1 MIPSDFIAE
10 WRAHARWAADEQVEQ
25 DLVLSRALV
34 EIFADPE
41 LAGEVALRGGTA
53 LHKLHF
59 SPPRRY
65 SEDLDL
71 VQLRPGPI
79 GSTMDRVRARLDEW
93 LGEPRRERGE
103 GFRLVYRF
111 ESEIPP
117 VVRLRLKIET
127 NTREHQ
133 AVRGTTKRPFSV
145 ASRWWRGDAG
155 ITTFEV
161 EELLATKLRALYQRK
176 KGRDLFDLW
185 VALEAGID
193 PSAVV
198 STFLVYMS
206 RGGHRVTRALFEENL
221 AAKAG
226 LPALSDDVQPL
237 LSPGV
242 TFDVATAVERVRR
255 ELMPLLPGEPWRG
268 ERRQGG
274 HRETRT
280 RDPGVGGRAFT
291 GDGPARL
298 KR

>member
-10 WRAHARWAADEQVEQ
+10 WRAHTRWATDEQVEQ

-59 SPPRRY
+59 SPARRY
-65 SEDLDL
+65 SEDIDL

-79 GSTMDRVRARLDEW
+79 GPTMDRVRAKLDEW
-93 LGEPRRERGE
+93 LGAPRRERGE

-127 NTREHQ
+127 NTREHV
-133 AVRGTTKRPFSV
+133 AVRGTTRRTFSV
-145 ASRWWRGDAG
+145 PSRWWRGEAE
-155 ITTFEV
+155 ITTYEV
-161 EELLATKLRALYQRK
+161 EEILATKLRALYQRK

-185 VALEAGID
+185 VALAAGVD

-198 STFLVYMS
+198 DIFLAYMR
-206 RGGHRVTRALFEENL
+206 RGGYNVTRALFEENL
-221 AAKAG
+221 AGKAG
-226 LPALSDDVQPL
+226 LPAFLDDVPRL

-242 TFDVATAVERVRR
+242 TFEVGAAVERVRR
-255 ELMPLLPGEPWRG
+255 DLVALVPGEPWKGAPPALVAGRG
-268 ERRQGG
+268 ARPSRR
-274 HRETRT
+274 T
-280 RDPGVGGRAFT
+280 
-291 GDGPARL
+291 
-298 KR
+298 

>member
-1 MIPSDFIAE
+1 VIPSDFIAE
-10 WRAHARWAADEQVEQ
+10 WRAYTRWATDEQVEQ

-34 EIFADPE
+34 EIFAEPE

-59 SPPRRY
+59 SPARRY
-65 SEDLDL
+65 SEDIDL

-79 GSTMDRVRARLDEW
+79 GPTMDRVRAKLDGW
-93 LGEPRRERGE
+93 LGAPRREQGE

-133 AVRGTTKRPFSV
+133 AARGTTKRPFSV
-145 ASRWWRGDAG
+145 SSRWWLGEAD

-161 EELLATKLRALYQRK
+161 EEVLATKLRALYQRK

-185 VALEAGID
+185 LALEAGVD

-198 STFLVYMS
+198 DIFLIYMN
-206 RGGHRVTRALFEENL
+206 RGGHHVTRALFEENL
-221 AAKAG
+221 AGKGG
-226 LPALSDDVQPL
+226 LPAFSDDVPRL

-242 TFDVATAVERVRR
+242 TFDVAVAIDRVRR
-255 ELMPLLPGEPWRG
+255 ELIALLPGEPWKG
-268 ERRQGG
+268 ETRRRQG
-274 HRETRT
+274 TS
-280 RDPGVGGRAFT
+280 
-291 GDGPARL
+291 
-298 KR
+298 